1 MKDENNKVVETAKNQ
16 ADGTVNFKSLTF
28 NKEGS
33 YTYTITE
40 NKGTDATINYS
51 TQSITATVDVK
62 ENDKL
67 VATVTYSGGD
77 GEQKIRS
84 TNTQK
89 QTKSFKC

>member
-1 MKDENNKVVETAKNQ
+1 MKDENNTVVETAKNK

-67 VATVTYSGGD
+67 VAT
-77 GEQKIRS
+77 RHLLRWRW
-84 TNTQK
+84 
-89 QTKSFKC
+89 